1 MWDVD
6 VEPRRAAHLAVHPVA
21 LHPVALLP
29 VALPG
34 EHGGN
39 HGERREVKYGVKK
52 KKQKQGVLA
61 AFSSLCWR

>member
-6 VEPRRAAHLAVHPVA
+6 VEPRRAAHLAV
-21 LHPVALLP
+21 HPVALLP

-61 AFSSLCWR
+61 AFLSLCWR

>member
-1 MWDVD
+1 M
-6 VEPRRAAHLAVHPVA
+6 EPRRAAHLAV
-21 LHPVALLP
+21 HPVALLP

-39 HGERREVKYGVKK
+39 HGERREVKYGVQKK
-52 KKQKQGVLA
+52 KQKKQKQKQGVLA